1 MTQAENTRVREF
13 FEKIRDKGSAGF
25 ADGPW
30 DDAEIDGD
38 NRLSAKQ
45 RQQRNWGMKAFRRA
59 RQRTFGDRVLTWMAI
74 LALITLIAGIA
85 GAWLSN
91 QPESEITVTRT
102 DRLNKTPD
110 LARIESRL
118 TRMEKRLSHILD
130 PYIRRL
136 NNLGNKLGNTQ
147 EQLSE
152 HIRNTGQQQAT
163 IATAFGE
170 RLEEVEQRLAAT
182 NGRMDALSTMPDTLA
197 AGKPKSAPDSGQTF
211 FRTAPA
217 SAGSTGTGE
226 AAAIATQ
233 HQTTGFTPVPEP
245 EATTS
250 WAADVPVPAKPETP
264 EPAAQQPVTAAPA
277 GSLTAAVPEPTPEA
291 RPEPAVQQ
299 PVTAAP
305 AESQTAAAFEPAPQ
319 TRPEPAA
326 QQPVPAAPAESQTAA
341 APEPAPETR
350 PEPAAPADAGTAT
363 GTAKGNWVINIASYR
378 NERIAR
384 RKLAQ
389 MQQQGV
395 DVELVT
401 ARVNGKTIYRA
412 RVFGFANR
420 RAATSAST
428 EIKSKLGLEEIWIT
442 KR

>member
-1 MTQAENTRVREF
+1 
-13 FEKIRDKGSAGF
+13 
-25 ADGPW
+25 
-30 DDAEIDGD
+30 
-38 NRLSAKQ
+38 
-45 RQQRNWGMKAFRRA
+45 
-59 RQRTFGDRVLTWMAI
+59 MAI

-147 EQLSE
+147 EQLIE

-163 IATAFGE
+163 IATGFGE

-182 NGRMDALSTMPDTLA
+182 NGRMDALSTMLDTLA

-245 EATTS
+245 EATAS

-277 GSLTAAVPEPTPEA
+277 ESLTAAAPEPTPE
-291 RPEPAVQQ
+291 
-299 PVTAAP
+299 
-305 AESQTAAAFEPAPQ
+305 